1 MRSSGWIRTLDDM
14 VDTRY
19 RKGAAP
25 GRGAGIRRDAALHRV
40 GKLTKRIAVATIA
53 AVGILGLYVSKS
65 LPGHASTP
73 TGQSPAGTTT
83 PTTSTPATT
92 PSSGPTT
99 GPSTTQTAPTAPAS
113 PPVTTPRRSH
123 VTTGAS

>member
-14 VDTRY
+14 ADTRY
-19 RKGAAP
+19 GKAAAP
-25 GRGAGIRRDAALHRV
+25 GRGAGIRRDAALDRV
-40 GKLTKRIAVATIA
+40 GKLTKRIAVATVA

-73 TGQSPAGTTT
+73 TGQSPAGTTS
-83 PTTSTPATT
+83 PTTSAPATT
-92 PSSGPTT
+92 PSSGASS

-113 PPVTTPRRSH
+113 PPVTTQRPTH
-123 VTTGAS
+123 VTSGAS